1 MAKREHYTEHPSI
14 AVINGTP
21 HLRVFEDFFIEK
33 ELPKWRK
40 IKKDIDKNNS
50 GSGETSASYF
60 NSGSITDSRS
70 QKRLLDGSDMD
81 RRHYVSAPGDRR
93 SMREATSKKPT
104 LWSRLAGWFRKRREP
119 DGEPAIKVFEEMKNS
134 MLVPTTKDMIY
145 ARKALDAASAR
156 LRATGQYEIA
166 QKVENARPVID
177 AEIALLKNGRLKYVS
192 EEQCVKFMLESERG
206 IRVEYLRYW
215 PEILP
220 TDVAKE
226 KLKAD
231 AMCVFDNYVVM
242 YFDPSTEK
250 FSLIKEAEDDAAR
263 AARRDPI
270 LFGVIHGSRKLYYVT
285 DWVTDDDDLT
295 LEALEKVLGEKA
307 FDISD
312 DSFGD
317 TSLTIAR
324 VLDDIVVNV
333 EQEVQNAEM
342 NGTLLTDEML
352 ELGYL
357 PEAKAEA
364 KDDKDDNEK

>member
-1 MAKREHYTEHPSI
+1 
-14 AVINGTP
+14 
-21 HLRVFEDFFIEK
+21 
-33 ELPKWRK
+33 
-40 IKKDIDKNNS
+40 
-50 GSGETSASYF
+50 
-60 NSGSITDSRS
+60 
-70 QKRLLDGSDMD
+70 MD
-81 RRHYVSAPGDRR
+81 RRHYVTAPADLR
-93 SMREATSKKPT
+93 SIRDATSKKPT
-104 LWSRLAGWFRKRREP
+104 LWSRLSGWFRKLRES
-119 DGEPAIKVFEEMKNS
+119 DGEQAIKVFEEMKNS
-134 MLVPTTKDMIY
+134 MLVPTTRDMIY

-166 QKVENARPVID
+166 QKVESARPVID
-177 AEIALLKNGRLKYVS
+177 AEVALLKNGRLKYVS
-192 EEQCVKFMLESERG
+192 EEQCVKFMLKSERG

-263 AARRDPI
+263 EARRDPI

-285 DWVTDDDDLT
+285 DWITDDDDLT

-317 TSLTIAR
+317 TSKTVAR
-324 VLDDIVVNV
+324 ALDDIVVDI
-333 EQEVQNAEM
+333 EQEAQKAEM
-342 NGTLLTDEML
+342 NGTLLTEEMM

-357 PEAKAEA
+357 PEAKAEV
-364 KDDKDDNEK
+364 KDDTADNDK